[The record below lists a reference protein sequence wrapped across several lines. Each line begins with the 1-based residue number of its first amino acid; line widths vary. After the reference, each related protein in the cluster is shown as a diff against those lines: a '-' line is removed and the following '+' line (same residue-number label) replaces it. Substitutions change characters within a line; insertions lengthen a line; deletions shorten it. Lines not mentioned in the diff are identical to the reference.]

1 MKIIRD
7 SGFTNP
13 LVIDEK
19 NQIIAGHGRRLA
31 ATRLGMTHVP
41 CVRVAG
47 LSAAQIRALRV
58 SDNAVGLL
66 SEWDEELLRAEIAAL
81 SAEDFD
87 LGLVALSDSQ
97 IDSLL
102 AERTAGLTD
111 PDDAPPAPENPTA
124 RLGDVW
130 VLGRHRLVCGDCTDA
145 EAVAKALDGVK
156 PHLMVTDPPYGV
168 EYDASWRGKAGF
180 GSENAAVGKVLN
192 DDRADWREAW
202 ALFPGTVAY
211 IWHASLHADAV
222 LASLKAVK
230 FGARSQIVWVK
241 SRHVLSRAHYHYQH
255 ETAYYA
261 VREDE
266 TDDHWR
272 FVPEHEVAVY
282 AVKEGKPASWHGGRK
297 QSTVWFIDHV
307 RSETGHSTQ
316 KPVDCMKRPIENN
329 SDPWQAVYEP
339 FSGSGTTLIAAE
351 MTGRC
356 CHALE
361 LNPAYIDVA
370 VRRWQDFTGRDAKLE
385 ATGQSFRE
393 VAADR
398 LGEREAA

>member
-1 MKIIRD
+1 
-7 SGFTNP
+7 
-13 LVIDEK
+13 
-19 NQIIAGHGRRLA
+19 
-31 ATRLGMTHVP
+31 
-41 CVRVAG
+41 
-47 LSAAQIRALRV
+47 
-58 SDNAVGLL
+58 
-66 SEWDEELLRAEIAAL
+66 
-81 SAEDFD
+81 
-87 LGLVALSDSQ
+87 
-97 IDSLL
+97 
-102 AERTAGLTD
+102 
-111 PDDAPPAPENPTA
+111 
-124 RLGDVW
+124 
-130 VLGRHRLVCGDCTDA
+130 
-145 EAVAKALDGVK
+145 
-156 PHLMVTDPPYGV
+156 MVTDPPYGV